1 MAAPELT
8 EIEFLRHVIQAG
20 PHLMWFLGAG
30 ASRSSGLPTAT
41 DIIWDLK
48 RKLYCLEQNQDVRDH
63 DAANKAVQT
72 RIQGYMD
79 SRGFPPLWDP
89 REYSFYF
96 ERTFGN
102 DYAAQQKYL
111 NDALS
116 TQRISST
123 IGHRALAALLCM
135 DRARLVFT
143 TNFDEVVETAYSAM
157 AGKNLATFHLEGSY
171 AALEALNGDQFPF
184 YAKVHGD
191 FRYQSVKNLSKDL
204 LSNDQELQKCLV
216 AAATRFGLIM
226 AGYSGRDGN
235 VMSMLRAA
243 IDQNNAFP
251 HGLFWTA
258 PKISGVA
265 QNVRELM
272 DYAHSRGIK
281 CGLVQTGTFDEM
293 LSKIWKNIE
302 KRPKE
307 LDEKVRTAIAKP
319 VSIALPTPGSRY
331 PMLRTNALR
340 IAKLPESC
348 GTIEY
353 DGEIVMGDVRSA
365 AFNARPD
372 CTLAYTDRLLF
383 WGGAGELAKVLDAT
397 KIRKVENYE
406 FENLIDSVDNSGT
419 MKSFVEETIA
429 IAAVRDKPV
438 YLRKDDRTW
447 YAVVKHD
454 AATQDIYEPLR
465 KALGY
470 RGSLAP
476 VSGKVFGLQDVYWAE
491 SVSMRIEERNGAL
504 WLMLRPDVWISPLKE
519 RENAEDFL
527 RARKLKRY
535 NTQAFD
541 MLSAWIQ
548 ILLGNIGQGQTVA
561 ISAFPASDYS
571 AKFEISTR
579 TAYSKRNAAH
589 G

>member
-1 MAAPELT
+1 
-8 EIEFLRHVIQAG
+8 
-20 PHLMWFLGAG
+20 
-30 ASRSSGLPTAT
+30 
-41 DIIWDLK
+41 
-48 RKLYCLEQNQDVRDH
+48 
-63 DAANKAVQT
+63 
-72 RIQGYMD
+72 
-79 SRGFPPLWDP
+79 
-89 REYSFYF
+89 FYF
-96 ERTFGN
+96 KKTFGN

-111 NDALS
+111 KDVLS
-116 TQRISST
+116 TQKISST
-123 IGHRALAALLCM
+123 IGHRALAALLHM

-157 AGKNLATFHLEGSY
+157 AGKNLTTFHLEGSY
-171 AALEALNGDQFPF
+171 AALAALNGDQFPF

-191 FRYQSVKNLSKDL
+191 FRFQSVKNLSEDL
-204 LSNDQELQKCLV
+204 LSNDQEIQKCLV
-216 AAATRFGLIM
+216 AAATRFGLIV

-235 VMSMLRAA
+235 VMSMLKLA
-243 IDQNNAFP
+243 IDQNNALP

-293 LSKIWKNIE
+293 LSKIWKNTE
-302 KRPKE
+302 NRPKE
-307 LDEKVRTAIAKP
+307 LDGKVQSAIAKP
-319 VSIALPTPGSRY
+319 VSIPLPAPGNRY

-340 IAKLPESC
+340 VSGLPESC

-353 DGEIVMGDVRSA
+353 GGEIVMGDVRSA
-365 AFNARPD
+365 AFTAKPN

-383 WGGAGELAKVLDAT
+383 WGGTGELAKVLNAE
-397 KIRKVENYE
+397 KIRQAEKHDLED
-406 FENLIDSVDNSGT
+406 LIASIDDSGT

-429 IAAVRDKPV
+429 VAAVGDKPIL
-438 YLRKDDRTW
+438 LRKSDRTW
-447 YAVVKHD
+447 HAVVKHD
-454 AATQDIYEPLR
+454 AVTQDIYKPLR
-465 KALGY
+465 QALGY

-476 VSGKVFGLQDVYWAE
+476 ISGKVFGLQDVYWAE
-491 SVSMRIEERNGAL
+491 SVSMRIEERNGTL

-535 NTQAFD
+535 NSQAFQV
-541 MLSAWIQ
+541 LSAWIQ
-548 ILLGNIGQGQTVA
+548 ILLGNIGQGQSVT
-561 ISAFPASDYS
+561 ITAFPASDYS

-579 TAYSKRNAAH
+579 TAYSRRRAAH